1 MRTKDADKQKR
12 IKEAMVRLILEEGID
27 GTSISKIAKEAG
39 VSSATIYV
47 YYSSKEEMLSE
58 VYKEYSRKSYAYLKG
73 CLHPG
78 MDAGSLIDAIV
89 RGYYSFS
96 VKNEDVFSFVEQC
109 SRCPTLTAYV
119 CDEECCCDVMT
130 VLHEYQK
137 RGEVRAV
144 RDLNMTALLF
154 APIRFLAMN
163 REYMKDSEEEMLS
176 ELSLMIRKLLLT

>member
-1 MRTKDADKQKR
+1 
-12 IKEAMVRLILEEGID
+12 MVRLILEEGID
-27 GTSISKIAKEAG
+27 GTSISKIAREAG

-73 CLHPG
+73 CLNPA

-89 RGYYSFS
+89 RGYYAFS

-109 SRCPTLTAYV
+109 SRCPTLQAYV
-119 CDEECCCDVMT
+119 CDEDCCCDVMT
-130 VLHEYQK
+130 ILHEYQR
-137 RGEVRAV
+137 RGEVRKI
-144 RDLNMTALLF
+144 RDLNMTAILF

-163 REYMKDSEEEMLS
+163 RAYMEDNEEAMLDEIS
-176 ELSLMIRKLLLT
+176 RMIRKLLLV